1 MKRRPRR
8 NRTELLP
15 GSEKKRSGAV
25 SGSPL
30 SRAENGGPSPKRT
43 EAFSAIR
50 CCKQAITL
58 IDPGQGCRSH
68 NECNG
73 DVTPTE

>member
-1 MKRRPRR
+1 MAKLGNDVQQSIRQ
-8 NRTELLP
+8 
-15 GSEKKRSGAV
+15 S
-25 SGSPL
+25 
-30 SRAENGGPSPKRT
+30 
-43 EAFSAIR
+43 SASAYAACLVVGIDN

-73 DVTPTE
+73 DITPTALRYRQLHGFH